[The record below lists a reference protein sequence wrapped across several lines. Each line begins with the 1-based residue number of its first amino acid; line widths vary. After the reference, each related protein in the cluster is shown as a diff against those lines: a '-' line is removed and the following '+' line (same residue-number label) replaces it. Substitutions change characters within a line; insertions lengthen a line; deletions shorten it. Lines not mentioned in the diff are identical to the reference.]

1 MPQFIQNQIFFYAT
15 LVFVLF
21 LPGYFFL
28 WAAFGRQKRFN
39 RLEEFIISFG
49 LSILAVDFMMLFLNR
64 IKIPLTRL
72 SLMISITIFI
82 GICYGIYK
90 KFQAKNVGKTCR
102 EFDFS
107 LRQTRLIIL
116 LLILTVFIK
125 AAYLQYNTLPATI
138 DLGHHMYWSKV
149 ISETGSI
156 PNYEA
161 RDIIQTGDN
170 YAISQPTSISD
181 FIIGEHLIFS
191 AINLIS
197 GIDFISYFPVITLY
211 LINLLS
217 VLALFLLA
225 LKFFDSQPQ
234 VKNIAILTLFFIGP
248 LFAVAP
254 PQAKYV
260 GGGVIGNLIGNLLFP
275 LAFYF
280 YYRAFR
286 EKDRLFLAM
295 ALIFSMGLF
304 YTHHLTGLLFLLVFA
319 LSLIAILII
328 HFREILSFLK
338 AWIRII
344 FSPAVLAV
352 IIFAVIFVFF
362 IYTPNYL
369 TNKAISTVVG
379 GPAKIEH
386 QGLPFSEFKFTVGE
400 PRAALG
406 IIGIVMFLLLLRLIY
421 KEKNYGMIFLL
432 AWIFFIILISLEPAW
447 LGLSIPS
454 ARIANYGAYPLSI
467 IAAFAVVKI
476 LNWTGTA
483 DQSFSIDNKLFLP
496 AFILL
501 AAFAVT
507 SGFYDNSQ
515 YATRSTNAQKTIQT
529 FSASRYLAEKS
540 SADDQ
545 VLADHIYIA
554 SDSWIKL
561 FFMRGYNFPF
571 YRANLDRYSNG
582 VDKQEQC
589 TLWMIS
595 TPATS
600 DSQKCYQDL
609 GIDFVM
615 VSKNF
620 DSPQFD
626 KSQDFSKI
634 YSDGE
639 LNIYY
644 RSASL

>member
-49 LSILAVDFMMLFLNR
+49 LSILAVDFLMLFLNR

-90 KFQAKNVGKTCR
+90 KFQTKNVGKTCR

-125 AAYLQYNTLPATI
+125 AAYLQYNTLPATT

-161 RDIIQTGDN
+161 RDIVQSGGN
-170 YAISQPTSISD
+170 YAISQPMPISD
-181 FIIGEHLIFS
+181 FIVGEHLIFS
-191 AINLIS
+191 ATNLIS
-197 GIDFISYFPVITLY
+197 GIDFISYFPVIILY
-211 LINLLS
+211 LINLMS

-225 LKFFDSQPQ
+225 LKLFEDHPQ
-234 VKNIAILTLFFIGP
+234 GKNIAILALFFLGP

-260 GGGVIGNLIGNLLFP
+260 GGGVIGNLIGNLLLP

-280 YYRAFR
+280 YYRAFKG
-286 EKDRLFLAM
+286 KDRLSLAI

-304 YTHHLTGLLFLLVFA
+304 YTHHLTGLLFLLAFA
-319 LSLIAILII
+319 LSLIAIIVV
-328 HFREILSFLK
+328 HFREMSLFLK
-338 AWIRII
+338 TWMKII

-352 IIFAVIFVFF
+352 LIFAVVFVFF
-362 IYTPNYL
+362 VYTPTYL
-369 TNKAISTVVG
+369 VNNAVSTIVG
-379 GPAKIEH
+379 GLAKIEH
-386 QGLPFSEFKFTVGE
+386 QGLAFSEFKFTVGE
-400 PRAALG
+400 PRVAIG
-406 IIGIVMFLLLLRLIY
+406 IIGIIAFLLLLRPTY
-421 KEKNYGMIFLL
+421 KTKNYGIIFLF
-432 AWIFFIILISLEPAW
+432 AWTFFIMLISLEPAW
-447 LGLSIPS
+447 LDLSIPS
-454 ARIANYGAYPLSI
+454 ARIANYGAFPLSV
-467 IAAFAVVKI
+467 IAAFAIVQI
-476 LNWTGTA
+476 LNWTKTA
-483 DQSFSIDNKLFLP
+483 NRLFLVNHKLFLP

-515 YATRSTNAQKTIQT
+515 YSTRSVNAQKTIQT
-529 FSASRYLAEKS
+529 FNASRYLAKKS
-540 SADDQ
+540 SAADQ
-545 VLADHIYIA
+545 ILTDHIYIA

-561 FFMRGYNFPF
+561 FFMRGYNFPL

-582 VDKQEQC
+582 IDKQEQC

-595 TPATS
+595 TPAAP
-600 DSQKCYQDL
+600 DSQKCYNDL

-615 VSKNF
+615 ANKNF
-620 DSPQFD
+620 DGSQFD
-626 KSQDFSKI
+626 KSPDFSKI
-634 YSDGE
+634 YSNGE

-644 RSASL
+644 RPTNL